1 MNALNGKAFDTAG
14 SSHFIASPRG
24 SLRWVALPILLLALA
39 GLLSSCPAPSGGEVS
54 GSVSLGLS
62 LTPSLVPA
70 RDLIA
75 GQFIVKFKPRT
86 QSSNLAVL
94 NVNGLRL
101 TRVRTLGTGATLYRA
116 DGVSSAAQS
125 SKLAARLEARSD
137 VEYAQADRRLHAQ
150 SDPLLPDQWNLQARA
165 ALSNPGGSSAVNAW
179 TRLEGKV
186 VQPVTVAVL
195 DTGILWRT
203 GDTAN
208 SHPDLEGHVLPGF
221 DFVSDPASAGDGDGR
236 DADGFDPGDEGG
248 GRGSWHG
255 SHVAGI
261 ITAVHNDLGVA
272 GVADNARVQAV
283 RVLGIGGG
291 SLSDV
296 LDGLLWAAGLPV
308 AGAPSN
314 PTPAGIINLS
324 LGGSGLC
331 GAAERDAISKV
342 NAQPQ
347 SPVIVVAAGND
358 GVNVGGFTP
367 SGCDGVLAIGASDRD
382 GARPSYSNYGA
393 SLALLAPGGSRNNA
407 GGYDNASAIL
417 STIKTSSGALG
428 YGLDAG
434 TSMSAPMVSGAIAL
448 MRGVTPSL
456 SRAEVSRILEKT
468 AVPVSAATCRRGD
481 ALECGA
487 GLLDVDAAVK
497 AAILGLPPEP
507 PVQDYSLGVP
517 TEATLIERGSSASVT
532 LIIARVGGFDA
543 PVSFAVDAA
552 PSGLSVTFTPNPALD
567 SVIVKLEASAD
578 SELGAFALR
587 FHSSAAGRR
596 KDHRLNVNLV
606 KSLPPSLIGAR
617 VGLFKLEGGA
627 VSLVSVQRITETPS
641 VFSAA
646 FSFVNLEPGV
656 YVLIGWRDANG
667 NGQLEIGESVGAY
680 VAPEGSVRLEP
691 PVLGADFDVETL
703 DVALGARLEMLGLP
717 VGLETALVSAVAA
730 P

>member
-1 MNALNGKAFDTAG
+1 MNASNVKASDTAG
-14 SSHFIASPRG
+14 SSHFMRSPRG
-24 SLRWVALPILLLALA
+24 TLRSLVLPALLLALA

-62 LTPSLVPA
+62 LTPSLIPA
-70 RDLIA
+70 QDLIP
-75 GQFIVKFKPRT
+75 GQFIVKFKPRV
-86 QSSNLAVL
+86 QSANLAVL
-94 NVNGLRL
+94 NVNGSRL

-116 DGVSSAAQS
+116 SNVSSAAQGL
-125 SKLAARLEARSD
+125 KLAARLEARSD
-137 VEYAQADRRLHAQ
+137 VEYAQPDRRLHAQ
-150 SDPLLPDQWNLQARA
+150 SDPLLPEQWNLQARD

-179 TRLEGKV
+179 ARLEGKS

-195 DTGILWRT
+195 DTGILWRSRDA
-203 GDTAN
+203 GN

-221 DFVSDPASAGDGDGR
+221 DFVSDPSSAGDGDGR
-236 DADGFDPGDEGG
+236 DADAFDPGDEGG

-308 AGAPSN
+308 GGAPTN
-314 PTPAGIINLS
+314 ATPAGIINLS

-331 GAAERDAISKV
+331 GAAERDAIGKV

-407 GGYDNASAIL
+407 GSYDNASAIL
-417 STIKTSSGALG
+417 STIKTSSGVLG

-448 MRGVTPSL
+448 MRGATPGL
-456 SRAEVSRILEKT
+456 SRVEVTRILEKT
-468 AVPVSAATCRRGD
+468 AVPVSATTCRRGD

-497 AAILGLPPEP
+497 AAIEGLPPEP
-507 PVQDYSLGVP
+507 PVQDYSLTVP
-517 TEATLIERGSSASVT
+517 TEATLIERGSSASLT
-532 LIIARVGGFDA
+532 LTVARVGGFDA
-543 PVSFAVDAA
+543 PMSFAVNAA
-552 PSGLSVTFTPNPALD
+552 PSGLSVAFTPNPALD

-578 SELGAFALR
+578 SELGAFAVR

-606 KSLPPSLIGAR
+606 KTLPPSLIGSRIA
-617 VGLFKLEGGA
+617 LFKLEGGA
-627 VSLVSVQRITETPS
+627 VSFKSKVAILETPS
-641 VFSAA
+641 VYSAA
-646 FSFVNLEPGV
+646 FNFDNLEPGAYLLV
-656 YVLIGWRDANG
+656 GWRDANG
-667 NGQLEIGESVGAY
+667 NGVLEMGDSVGAY
-680 VAPEGSVRLEP
+680 LTPEGSASFAP
-691 PVLGADFDVETL
+691 PISSADFDLETL
-703 DVALGARLEMLGLP
+703 DMELGARLESLGLP
-717 VGLETALVSAVAA
+717 VGLEAELVKAVAV